1 VITHDAMADLEAWRS
16 RYSNRRTI
24 AYAML
29 DEVYA
34 LANEAIALAEAKAEA
49 RADGRIAELERQRE
63 REQSYLETYRTR
75 VRQLEDEVAEKR
87 RLREEREQSGDEVQV
102 HIGRSLGGSWLVSD
116 LEEIAYRLRCGGATD
131 DTPVKVTEY
140 TATAKV
146 VAPELVPLSRPSER
160 PALMPAPLPDHV
172 RFVARR
178 LAALMGAAFVL
189 GVLVVLLGLV
199 VL

>member
-1 VITHDAMADLEAWRS
+1 MITHDAMADLEAWRS